1 MAFSVPDRK
10 VVGDRLRALRGSRT
24 LEDVANAVGVTS
36 MAVSMWERGE
46 RAPSDE
52 MKIRLANYYK
62 KSINSIFFSVR

>member
-1 MAFSVPDRK
+1 MALSVPDRK
-10 VVGDRLRALRGSRT
+10 VVGDRLRTLRGSRT

-62 KSINSIFFSVR
+62 KSISSIFFSAR